1 MSRFYRSAHGK
12 LKANESGQAAVEVAF
27 AVPLLILLVCGAIDF
42 GRALNTMQVIS
53 QLTRQGSNLALR
65 LSPTTGCDNLCQAVA
80 DVKAAASGLNL
91 ANGEIIV
98 TSLQETLTG
107 TETIGPTGGP
117 YTIVEQVSSSGGLT
131 VASKLGQGVGTKVT
145 SLPSTA
151 PALQNG
157 QYLYVTEIYYTFT
170 PITPIETLTVDLV
183 SMPSQLYDIA
193 YFEG

>member
-1 MSRFYRSAHGK
+1 MSRFYSWAHGK
-12 LKANESGQAAVEVAF
+12 LKANESGQSAVEVAF
-27 AVPLLILLVCGAIDF
+27 AAPLLLLLVCGAIDF
-42 GRALNTMQVIS
+42 GRALNTMQVMS
-53 QLTRQGSNLALR
+53 ELSRQGSNLALR
-65 LSPTTGCDNLCQAVA
+65 LAPATGCDNLCQAVA

-131 VASKLGQGVGTKVT
+131 VASKLGHGAGTKVT
-145 SLPSTA
+145 TLPSTA
-151 PALQNG
+151 PGLQNG

-170 PITPIETLTVDLV
+170 PITPIETLTGNLV
-183 SMPSQLYDIA
+183 SLPSQLYDIA